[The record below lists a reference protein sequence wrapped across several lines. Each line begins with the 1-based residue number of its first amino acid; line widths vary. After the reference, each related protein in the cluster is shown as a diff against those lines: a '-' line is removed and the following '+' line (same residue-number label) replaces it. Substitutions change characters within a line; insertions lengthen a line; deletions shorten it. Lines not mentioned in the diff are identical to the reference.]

1 MESLPSLE
9 GRKFFFLWRKKR
21 RKEREGGGKEGR
33 KKKQRRKE
41 GRELEIPHS
50 VWASQAKQWKKKK
63 KHLLLISWW
72 ATVHGVPKRQT
83 RLSDLTLSLKLL
95 KTWYMLGKLSPLL
108 EEVSL
113 GALQLNQ
120 PWESN
125 LSPASSAQYLPPQ
138 NPCLW
143 AFPQD
148 RRKCPKPLKGRRCPN
163 ICIPTFQVPSPKMGT
178 LALVLSSTKVAIVR
192 AENSPEGAS

>member
-1 MESLPSLE
+1 MECLPSLE
-9 GRKFFFLWRKKR
+9 GRKFFFLWRKER

-41 GRELEIPHS
+41 GRELEIPHP
-50 VWASQAKQWKKKK
+50 VWSSQAKQWKKKEAFTTD
-63 KHLLLISWW
+63 LLGYSPWGHKEIDTTEW
-72 ATVHGVPKRQT
+72 
-83 RLSDLTLSLKLL
+83 LTLSLNLL
-95 KTWYMLGKLSPLL
+95 KTWYLLGKLSPLL

-148 RRKCPKPLKGRRCPN
+148 RRKCSKPLKGRRCPN
-163 ICIPTFQVPSPKMGT
+163 ICILTFQVPSPKMST
-178 LALVLSSTKVAIVR
+178 LALVLSSTKLAIVH